1 MTIVTKVLA
10 VLTFFLTIIPIAA
23 FGKFENE
30 FLRMNI
36 ILSSLIFTF
45 FANEHYLVRLA
56 VSSKK
61 VIFIGPSHEHLRNN
75 RT

>member
-1 MTIVTKVLA
+1 MTIVTKVLSIS
-10 VLTFFLTIIPIAA
+10 TFFISIIPIAA

-45 FANEHYLVRLA
+45 FANEHYIIRLA
-56 VSSKK
+56 VSCKK
-61 VIFIGPSHEHLRNN
+61 VIILGSTNEHLRYN

>member
-1 MTIVTKVLA
+1 MTLVTKILA
-10 VLTFFLTIIPIAA
+10 VITFFVTILPIAA

-56 VSSKK
+56 VSKK
-61 VIFIGPSHEHLRNN
+61 A
-75 RT
+75 

>member
-1 MTIVTKVLA
+1 MTVVTKVLA
-10 VLTFFLTIIPIAA
+10 VLTFFITIIPIAA

-45 FANEHYLVRLA
+45 FANEHYIIRLA
-56 VSSKK
+56 VSSKLSDLYRL
-61 VIFIGPSHEHLRNN
+61 FQ
-75 RT
+75 